1 MNKEDLNLY
10 EDGNPVNES
19 EVATAVGKLS
29 DAVLFQDDGG
39 SLYFLKADPDAF
51 ELGTIARKSRSRNR
65 RSKWEQMGLFCR
77 CERPLF
83 QIMMNNKKECL
94 I

>member
-10 EDGNPVNES
+10 EDGNPVDES
-19 EVATAVGKLS
+19 EVATAVAKLS

-51 ELGTIARKSRSRNR
+51 ELGTIARIAELAPAEEADGPLREEIGAAAR
-65 RSKWEQMGLFCR
+65 GL
-77 CERPLF
+77 
-83 QIMMNNKKECL
+83 
-94 I
+94 

>member
-10 EDGNPVNES
+10 EDGNPVDES
-19 EVATAVGKLS
+19 EVATAVAKLS

-51 ELGTIARKSRSRNR
+51 ELGTIARIDELAPAAEADGPLREEIGAAAR
-65 RSKWEQMGLFCR
+65 GL
-77 CERPLF
+77 
-83 QIMMNNKKECL
+83 
-94 I
+94 